1 MKKIIIYIIL
11 LVIVLISSY
20 TIINIRNKKLN
31 DVEVLEETTIVVTGI
46 TIQFPASETKIETTV
61 NSVVPT
67 LSPEEEAYW
76 ESRRL
81 EDEEF
86 DKEHFVSEESILE
99 MAKPAPNWDKV
110 DIVEEKKRILKENYP
125 NGILRGEEYDDIYI
139 DGGYEQLI
147 PNGTSTIYEFYLI
160 ATKGLK
166 KDKYRI
172 TGSSFGT
179 FMSKEDFE
187 IGFVDKFEKTDKDG
201 NPVNSG
207 HSMNEKN
214 YLGFLM
220 RLSFS
225 DDEEMG
231 KSERFKIEH
240 PSFTGILNPY
250 NFQHTNN
257 SDVKWDEKNS
267 SYEDKIA
274 YCRVH
279 YLEYCEDYDF
289 AITWTVDEK
298 GFLDTYD
305 VKTLRKREH
314 YNGKNDN
321 FDNPFSLNVTKRILF
336 KNRSWRRLPLTKEFK
351 QKFNSKDGIYDKEIV
366 WIIRGYFNHKYEDKK
381 VYQVKLKDNSIVFI
395 GLKYY
400 IVDNKIND
408 INVTELSIDKIDEN
422 ALDEIYQMF

>member
-1 MKKIIIYIIL
+1 
-11 LVIVLISSY
+11 
-20 TIINIRNKKLN
+20 
-31 DVEVLEETTIVVTGI
+31 
-46 TIQFPASETKIETTV
+46 
-61 NSVVPT
+61 
-67 LSPEEEAYW
+67 
-76 ESRRL
+76 
-81 EDEEF
+81 
-86 DKEHFVSEESILE
+86 
-99 MAKPAPNWDKV
+99 MAEPNPNWNKV
-110 DIVEEKKRILKENYP
+110 DIAEEKKEILKSNYP
-125 NGILRGEEYDDIYI
+125 NGIFEGEVYEDIRLKEDYAMLVS
-139 DGGYEQLI
+139 DAEMGL
-147 PNGTSTIYEFYLI
+147 SSFDLI
-160 ATKGLK
+160 ATKGKMIVEYTVYSAFGNILP
-166 KDKYRI
+166 KDN
-172 TGSSFGT
+172 
-179 FMSKEDFE
+179 FE
-187 IGFVDKFEKTDKDG
+187 IYTVFKEIIYDEYG
-201 NPVNSG
+201 NRIMYPIT
-207 HSMNEKN
+207 EKN
-214 YLGFLM
+214 YINFLM
-220 RLSFS
+220 RLAFS
-225 DDEEMG
+225 DDEKIG
-231 KSERFKIEH
+231 KSERFKREH
-240 PSFTGILNPY
+240 PNFTGILNPY
-250 NFQHTNN
+250 NFQNTDNDN
-257 SDVKWDEKNS
+257 AKWDEKNS

-321 FDNPFSLNVTKRILF
+321 FDDPFSLNVTKRILF